1 MATPRAW
8 HSHSRGNATATK
20 KRTQKKTSETTETA
34 SPDPGT
40 ERVTPSAETCK
51 LQEWLFSK
59 PRNRPE
65 LQRTDER
72 EGRRVDV
79 RRARLC
85 NKFCATSFQPPMQTI
100 SRPAWTPQAKK
111 KATLD
116 KKKNMGDGGG
126 GVSRLSRLFE
136 ELPYSL
142 TVSGTPRTSGGISIP
157 VRRPGFA
164 VVAASRQG
172 RLSWGKKKI
181 EESQQRKQTHRE
193 RYEGSF
199 RTGRRL

>member
-79 RRARLC
+79 RSARLC

-100 SRPAWTPQAKK
+100 SRPAWTPQVKKSNAGQEKK
-111 KATLD
+111 K
-116 KKKNMGDGGG
+116 GGG
-126 GVSRLSRLFE
+126 GR
-136 ELPYSL
+136 
-142 TVSGTPRTSGGISIP
+142 
-157 VRRPGFA
+157 
-164 VVAASRQG
+164 G
-172 RLSWGKKKI
+172 R
-181 EESQQRKQTHRE
+181 
-193 RYEGSF
+193 GSF
-199 RTGRRL
+199 KALETIRRVTVLSYGIRHATDQRWN